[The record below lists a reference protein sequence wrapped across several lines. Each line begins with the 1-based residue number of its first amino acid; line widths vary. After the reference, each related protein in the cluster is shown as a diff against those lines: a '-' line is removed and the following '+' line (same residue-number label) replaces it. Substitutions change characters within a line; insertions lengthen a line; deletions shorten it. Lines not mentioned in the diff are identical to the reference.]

1 MTRSRGIL
9 ALVLALCAVLV
20 TGCAGFPESG
30 SIRYG
35 LATGED
41 NGGSQNVTFIPN
53 RPQPGATPEQIVE
66 GFIDAGSGPG
76 VDGTWAV
83 AKEFLAPDLQEVWD
97 PKATVRIDERGEREY
112 GESDADE
119 GTVAFSYEMVADV
132 DDIGSYRRA
141 ELPSNTQDFR
151 LAKQSDGEWRITEA
165 PDGIWLDEG
174 QFPQVFHKYPL
185 MYFDTS
191 WQYLV
196 PDVRWFPVVKAATW
210 ITDSLVNEPPSEWLA
225 ESVRSAFPDG
235 ATAVASVPVDESGD
249 AVVDF
254 EDDSLLS
261 ASPTALDR
269 MVTQLTESLR
279 AAGVSDVVM
288 RVGSTPVEASPVAV
302 RSTRVPAAPL
312 VLTEDGFGF
321 LSGDEIEQIPGLS
334 PAVVAAAPTAV
345 QVGPE
350 RDVAAARLPGGEVAR
365 LTSTSTEAEVLD
377 TRTGLVDPT
386 VDGFGFIWSVPKDQP
401 AALRAYAPQSTD
413 GIDIADAWRDAT
425 AISAMALSRDGTRIA
440 ATVTSGGR
448 TVLWVAGVVR
458 DGDGVPVR
466 LGQPTLQLAIVGGPA
481 GGVTWIDDAS
491 IGVLA
496 SGDDASIVVEQ
507 PVGGP
512 TVTSTA
518 TSGMVSIAGGT
529 GVSSLRLRA
538 DDGTLFVKRG
548 TAWQPT
554 ATGVLVLATQQGAPQ

>member
-35 LATGED
+35 LAIGED
-41 NGGSQNVTFIPN
+41 TGGSQNVTFIPN

-76 VDGTWAV
+76 VNGTWAV
-83 AKEFLAPDLQEVWD
+83 AKDFLAPDLQDVWN
-97 PKATVRIDERGEREY
+97 PLATVRVDERAEREY
-112 GESDADE
+112 TESDADE
-119 GTVAFSYEMVADV
+119 SAVVFSYEAVADV
-132 DDIGSYRRA
+132 DDTGSYHRA
-141 ELPSNTQDFR
+141 ELPSNSQEFR
-151 LAKQSDGEWRITEA
+151 LAKQADGEWRITAA

-174 QFPQVFHKYPL
+174 QFSQVFHRYSL
-185 MYFDTS
+185 MYFDPT

-196 PDVRWFPVVKAATW
+196 PDLRWFPYVNAATT
-210 ITDSLVNEPPSEWLA
+210 IAVALVNEPSSEWLA
-225 ESVRSAFPDG
+225 ESVQTAFPDG
-235 ATAVASVPVDESGD
+235 ATLVPSVQVDEND
-249 AVVDF
+249 VATVDF
-254 EDDSLLS
+254 QDDSLLS
-261 ASPTALDR
+261 ASANALDR
-269 MVTQLTESLR
+269 METQLRESLR

-288 RVGSTPVEASPVAV
+288 RVNSTPVEASPVAV

-350 RDVAAARLPGGEVAR
+350 RDNAAVTLSDGEVAR
-365 LTSTSTEAEVLD
+365 LTSASADAEVLD
-377 TRTGLVDPT
+377 TRAGLVDPT
-386 VDGFGFIWSVPKDQP
+386 IDGFGYIWSVPKDQP
-401 AALRAYAPQSTD
+401 TALHAYAPQSSD
-413 GIDIADAWRDAT
+413 AIDVADAWTDAT
-425 AISAMALSRDGTRIA
+425 AVSAMALSRDGTRIA

-448 TVLWVAGVVR
+448 TMLWVAGVVR
-458 DGDGVPVR
+458 DGDNVPVK
-466 LGQPTLQLAIVGGPA
+466 LGQPVQLAIVGGPA
-481 GGVTWIDDAS
+481 AGVTWIDDAS

-496 SGDDASIVVEQ
+496 AGDDASIVVEQ

-512 TVTSTA
+512 TTTSTA
-518 TSGMVSIAGGT
+518 TDGMTSLSGGT
-529 GVSSLRLRA
+529 GASSLRLRA
-538 DDGTLFVKRG
+538 EDGTLYVKRG